1 MATTKARQAK
11 KSKARKSGHTKPKA
25 PIVPLDQ
32 PGRLRVSNMMAILGV
47 GHSTFVQGVKK
58 GRYPPPDGRDGSF
71 PFWYNSTGRKCVAG
85 NPEGGEQ

>member
-1 MATTKARQAK
+1 MAVKKVGKAKESTAK
-11 KSKARKSGHTKPKA
+11 KSGHTKPKA

-47 GHSTFVQGVKK
+47 SHSTFVQGVKS

-71 PFWYNSTGRKCVAG
+71 PFWYNSTGKKCLSSDAD
-85 NPEGGEQ
+85 GGAA